1 MTNKELILD
10 VMRRQGRANALN
22 LRQAAS
28 GMDGTEVV
36 AQEQDVPA
44 FVPGKDYSG
53 WPVGAP
59 VADDGQVWQLLQPYN
74 GGEHPE
80 HPKDIRAHWGLCHT
94 RNPADAKSWVDAFG
108 TSGLYYEGEC
118 YRAEDGTIYRCLVEK
133 TNFDAAAMPG
143 YWEEVTV

>member
-1 MTNKELILD
+1 MRQIELHDILYEAGKGNALALRAEAKEL
-10 VMRRQGRANALN
+10 
-22 LRQAAS
+22 
-28 GMDGTEVV
+28 DGTVIISRER
-36 AQEQDVPA
+36 DVPR
-44 FVPGKDYSG
+44 FVEGKDYSQ

-59 VADDGQVWQLLQPYN
+59 VADDGQVWQLIQPYN

-80 HPKDIRAHWGLCHT
+80 HPRDIRAHWGLCHT

-118 YRAEDGTIYRCLVEK
+118 YRAEDGTVYRCLVEE
-133 TNFDAAAMPG
+133 TNFNAAAMPG

>member
-1 MTNKELILD
+1 MRQIELHDILYEAGKGNALALRAEAKEL
-10 VMRRQGRANALN
+10 
-22 LRQAAS
+22 
-28 GMDGTEVV
+28 DGTVIISR
-36 AQEQDVPA
+36 EQDVPR
-44 FVPGKDYSG
+44 FVEGKDYSQ

-59 VADDGQVWQLLQPYN
+59 VADDGQVWQLIQPYN

-118 YRAEDGTIYRCLVEK
+118 YRAEDGTVYRCLVEE
-133 TNFDAAAMPG
+133 TNFDAAAMPD
-143 YWEEVTV
+143 YWEAVQ

>member
-1 MTNKELILD
+1 MRQIELHDILYEAGKGNALALRAEAKEL
-10 VMRRQGRANALN
+10 
-22 LRQAAS
+22 
-28 GMDGTEVV
+28 DGTVIISRER
-36 AQEQDVPA
+36 DVPG
-44 FVPGKDYSG
+44 FVEGKDYSQ

-59 VADDGQVWQLLQPYN
+59 VADDGQVWQLIQPYN

-118 YRAEDGTIYRCLVEK
+118 YRAEDGTIYRCLVEE
-133 TNFDAAAMPG
+133 TNFDAAAMPD
-143 YWEEVTV
+143 YWEAVQ

>member
-1 MTNKELILD
+1 MRQIELHDILYEAGKGNALALRAEAKEL
-10 VMRRQGRANALN
+10 
-22 LRQAAS
+22 
-28 GMDGTEVV
+28 DGTVIISR
-36 AQEQDVPA
+36 EQDVPR
-44 FVPGKDYSG
+44 FVEGKDYSQ

-59 VADDGQVWQLLQPYN
+59 VADDGQVWQLIQPYN

-118 YRAEDGTIYRCLVEK
+118 YRAEDGTIYRCLVEE
-133 TNFDAAAMPG
+133 TNFDAAAMPD
-143 YWEEVTV
+143 YWEAVQ